1 MITDDDPYG
10 LSDEQ
15 CASYHRD
22 GFIFM
27 PDLIPLAEITRA
39 RDEAAGLCKAA
50 RREVIMEN
58 DGVTV
63 RSVMNPHVF
72 SDLFARFVRHP
83 GLLGP
88 VRRLLAR
95 EVYLFQII
103 INMKR
108 PFSGD
113 IWQWHQDYPTYLA
126 DDEMP
131 EPRAVN
137 ALVFLDDVIE
147 FNGPL
152 MIIPGSHQEPVHES
166 PVDDTTTSYPLRAI
180 DPSVVERLAGERGIV
195 APKGRAGSVIFAHIN
210 FVHGSGPN
218 LSPWPRTLASVTF
231 NAIDNRHG
239 KSRRPDWVVCN
250 DFTPLE
256 PIVPPL

>member
-1 MITDDDPYG
+1 MTDDSLYR
-10 LSDEQ
+10 LSEAQ
-15 CASYHRD
+15 CAGYRED
-22 GFIFM
+22 GFAFL
-27 PDLIPLAEITRA
+27 PDLIAADEIARA
-39 RDEAAGLCKAA
+39 RDELAGLCTLS

-58 DGVTV
+58 DGATV

-83 GLLGP
+83 RLLGP
-88 VRRLLAR
+88 VRQLLGR

-103 INMKR
+103 LNLKR
-108 PFSGD
+108 PFGGD
-113 IWQWHQDYPTYLA
+113 IWQCHQDYPTYLH

-137 ALVFLDDVIE
+137 TLVFLDDVNE

-152 MIIPGSHQEPVHES
+152 MIIPGSHKEPAHEA
-166 PVDDTTTSYPLRAI
+166 PVDDTTTSYPLRAL
-180 DPSVVERLAGERGIV
+180 DVSVVDRLAKSRGIV
-195 APKGRAGSVIFAHIN
+195 ALKGGPGSVIFAHTN

-218 LSPWPRTLASVTF
+218 LSPWPRTLASVTY

-239 KSRRPDWVVCN
+239 TSRRPDWVVCS
-250 DFTPLE
+250 DFTTLE
-256 PIVPPL
+256 PITPPL

>member
-1 MITDDDPYG
+1 MTDNDRYR
-10 LSDEQ
+10 LTKEQ
-15 CASYHRD
+15 CACYLQD
-22 GFIFM
+22 GFIFL
-27 PDLIPLAEITRA
+27 PDFIPIEEITQA
-39 RDEAAGLCKAA
+39 QGELTGLCKLI
-50 RREVIMEN
+50 RQEVIMEN
-58 DGVTV
+58 DGTTV

-88 VRRLLAR
+88 VMQLLER
-95 EVYLFQII
+95 EVYLFQIVL
-103 INMKR
+103 NLKR
-108 PFSGD
+108 PFGGD
-113 IWQWHQDYPTYLA
+113 IWQWHQDYPTYLH

-137 ALVFLDDVIE
+137 ALVFFDDVVE

-152 MIIPGSHQEPVHES
+152 MIIPGSHKEPAHEA

-180 DPSVVERLAGERGIV
+180 DLPVVERLAKERGIV
-195 APKGRAGSVIFAHIN
+195 APKGRPGSVIFAHIN

>member
-1 MITDDDPYG
+1 MTDDDRYR
-10 LSDEQ
+10 LTEDQ
-15 CASYHRD
+15 CAGYHRD
-22 GFIFM
+22 GYLFLPDFI
-27 PDLIPLAEITRA
+27 PGEEISRA
-39 RDEAAGLCKAA
+39 RDELAGLCELS
-50 RREVIMEN
+50 RQEVILEN
-58 DGVTV
+58 DGATV

-83 GLLGP
+83 ALLGP
-88 VRRLLAR
+88 VGQLLER

-103 INMKR
+103 LNMKR
-108 PFSGD
+108 PFGGD
-113 IWQWHQDYPTYLA
+113 QWQWHQDYPTYLH

-137 ALVFLDDVIE
+137 ALVFFDDVIE

-152 MIIPGSHQEPVHES
+152 MIIPGSHKEPAHES

-180 DPSVVERLAGERGIV
+180 DLAVVDRLARDRGIV
-195 APKGRAGSVIFAHIN
+195 APKGRPGSVIFAHVN

-218 LSPWPRTLASVTF
+218 LSPWPRTLASATY
-231 NAIDNRHG
+231 NATDNKHG
-239 KSRRPDWVVCN
+239 HSRRPDWVVCD
-250 DFTPLE
+250 DFTPLK

>member
-1 MITDDDPYG
+1 MIDNNGYRLT
-10 LSDEQ
+10 DEQ
-15 CASYHRD
+15 CADYHRD
-22 GFIFM
+22 GFIFL
-27 PDLIPLAEITRA
+27 PGLIPIEEISRA
-39 RDEAAGLCKAA
+39 RDELEGLSSLT

-83 GLLGP
+83 ALLGP
-88 VRRLLAR
+88 VQQLLER
-95 EVYLFQII
+95 EVYLFQCIL
-103 INMKR
+103 NMKR

-113 IWQWHQDYPTYLA
+113 IWQWHQDYPTYLH

-137 ALVFLDDVIE
+137 ALVFFDDVVE

-152 MIIPGSHQEPVHES
+152 MIVPGSHKEPAHEAA
-166 PVDDTTTSYPLRAI
+166 VDEKTTSYALRAI
-180 DPSVVERLAGERGIV
+180 DLSVVDRLARNRGIV
-195 APKGRAGSVIFAHIN
+195 APKGRPGSVILAHTN

-231 NAIDNRHG
+231 NAIDNKHG
-239 KSRRPDWVVCN
+239 HSRRPDWVVCN